1 MRDLRNSHVDGGTK
15 KTFSV
20 HPKKFIFFDKT
31 TRTQSFEVKALA
43 DGSMPAQEAA
53 SLLAMHCVM
62 RGQMPQDFG
71 VMVSAGVDLL
81 NGLGQ
86 AATRLMDACVAI
98 HSDVKLS
105 QRQYEVLRGV
115 LQGLTNKEIAVQL
128 HIGVRTVKFH
138 VSGLLAKFG
147 VADRMSL
154 ARQTRELMSS
164 GMPPAALALFQ
175 PATQKPASQPL
186 VRNSR
191 ESPLRLDVL
200 QKRSHA

>member
-1 MRDLRNSHVDGGTK
+1 MRDLRNSQADRGAKRV
-15 KTFSV
+15 FSV
-20 HPKKFIFFDKT
+20 HPKAFIFFDKT
-31 TRTQSFEVKALA
+31 TRTQSFEVRALA

-71 VMVSAGVDLL
+71 VMVSAGADLL
-81 NGLGQ
+81 SGLGQ

-98 HSDVKLS
+98 HTDVKLS
-105 QRQYEVLRGV
+105 QRQYEALRGV

-138 VSGLLAKFG
+138 VSSLLVKFG
-147 VADRMSL
+147 VADRTSL
-154 ARQTRELMSS
+154 ARQARELMST
-164 GMPPAALALFQ
+164 GMPPATLALFQ
-175 PATQKPASQPL
+175 PAAQKPASQPR

-191 ESPLRLDVL
+191 ESPLPLDLL
-200 QKRSHA
+200 QKRTHA